1 MPLNEWIR
9 AVILSAMAV
18 CVIVPFVLLVLWA
31 FSSSWVYPD
40 LFPDL
45 SADNFETYIDG
56 GTIGKVLKDSIVLSA
71 LVTLVSFAVGLM
83 PAKYFATKS
92 FRGKT
97 VLYIL
102 MLIPAVTPG
111 ICVVFGLMDVLI
123 RLGIYRT
130 YISLVL
136 GQVAF
141 TTPYFVFTM
150 IPVFK
155 RYDTALEEQSATL
168 GVGRSS
174 TLFNVTLPAVKS
186 GLATSLMLTFVI
198 SWSMYLLTSVCAP
211 AGMSTMATTLLPL
224 LSTGYATDGFV
235 AITAL
240 IFLIPA
246 LISLLVSTGAI
257 ASDRSNSR
265 KVRRG

>member
-1 MPLNEWIR
+1 MPLNDVVR
-9 AVILSAMAV
+9 AVILVTMGI
-18 CVIVPFVLLVLWA
+18 CVIVPFILLIMWA
-31 FSSSWVYPD
+31 FATSWTYPD
-40 LFPDL
+40 ILPDL
-45 SADNFETYIDG
+45 SMYNLQTYIDSG
-56 GTIGKVLKDSIVLSA
+56 RISKPLINSLTLSA
-71 LVTLVSFAVGLM
+71 LVTLLSFVVGLM

-92 FRGKT
+92 FKGKIA
-97 VLYIL
+97 LYIFL
-102 MLIPAVTPG
+102 LIPAVTPG
-111 ICVVFGLMDVLI
+111 ICIMFGLMDVLI

-130 YISLVL
+130 YIATVL

-155 RYDTALEEQSATL
+155 RYDTDLEAQSSTL
-168 GVGRSS
+168 GVGKLS
-174 TLFNVTLPAVKS
+174 TLLNVTIPSMKS

-198 SWSMYLLTSVCAP
+198 SWSMYLITSVCVP
-211 AGMSTMATTLLPL
+211 AGFSTMAMTLLPL

-246 LISLLVSTGAI
+246 LISLLLSAGVIG
-257 ASDRSNSR
+257 SDRTNAR
-265 KVRRG
+265 KVRKV